1 MLTKYE
7 ASAGIARVTLNR
19 PEKRN
24 ALNAEL
30 IASLTEALV
39 RAAADPAV
47 HVILLRGDGKDFC
60 AGLDLA
66 GLADR
71 PDDALAH
78 FESARSLANLYLAM
92 RRNPKPIIATVH
104 GRAIGG
110 GAGLAT
116 ACDLILA
123 AESSEFRYPEVN
135 LGFVAA
141 IVMSMLRRL
150 VGEKRAFEIVAL
162 GEPIS
167 AQAALDLGIVN
178 HVFPD
183 AAFGAHVEA
192 FAANAAAKSAS
203 ALQLTKDLLYHI
215 DGMTFEAAIHAGLY
229 GNALARMTPDARQGF
244 EAFLKERK

>member
-7 ASAGIARVTLNR
+7 ASAGIARIALNR

-30 IASLTEALV
+30 IASLNGALA

-47 HVILLRGDGKDFC
+47 RVILLRGEGNDFC

-66 GLADR
+66 GLANQ
-71 PDDALAH
+71 PDDPVAH
-78 FESARSLANLYLAM
+78 FESARSLADLYLAM
-92 RRNPKPIIATVH
+92 RRNPRPIVAAVH

-123 AESSEFRYPEVN
+123 AESAEFRYPEVN

-150 VGEKRAFEIVAL
+150 VGEKRTFEIVAL

-167 AQAALDLGIVN
+167 AQAALGFGIVN

-183 AAFGAHVEA
+183 AGFDARAEA
-192 FAANAAAKSAS
+192 YAAGAAAKSAS
-203 ALQLTKDLLYHI
+203 ALRLTKDLLHHI

-244 EAFLKERK
+244 EAFLKKHS